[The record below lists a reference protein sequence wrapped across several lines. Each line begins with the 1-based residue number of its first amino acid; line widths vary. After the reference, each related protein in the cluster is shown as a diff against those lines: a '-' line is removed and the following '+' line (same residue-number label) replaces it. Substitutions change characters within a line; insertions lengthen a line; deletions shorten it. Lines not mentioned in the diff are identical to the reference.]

1 MADGDDA
8 GSEDYAALL
17 ERLVVAHEEYAES
30 QSKPTPRWERFLTP
44 AAVAVS
50 AIGVAL
56 TIWQVN
62 VQQDTAADQ
71 FDRTMRQSQYSDI
84 VSGMASS
91 SVGVQVNSIR
101 SLVQHVRDPANYD
114 DDDPDS
120 DLQEQAAVN
129 AAQTLT
135 SFIEDESTVPDHEGL
150 TDYRDPQPVVVA
162 RALDQLVE
170 LTGSKESDP
179 GAEEVEFPHVAVD
192 ISRGNFHG
200 VYAPDFAPQSNFRA
214 VGADFRNA
222 TVTGWDLSDAQ
233 SPDLSSAFLTCADL
247 QASDL
252 GTAEVAAADF
262 TGANLRGADLSE
274 VQDLTSDQLTGAL
287 VGPETRLPAGVEAP
301 LQPGWG
307 VENDGD
313 HFSASPACRFLV
325 DRMTNLVAGSGY
337 SSRLPCAGRSQWPIL
352 LESSERAALDRVCR
366 LRSRLPDRQPSG
378 R

>member
-1 MADGDDA
+1 MADGDEA
-8 GSEDYAALL
+8 GTRAGTEAGAEDDTALL
-17 ERLVVAHEEYAES
+17 RRLVKAHEQYAES
-30 QSKPTPRWERFLTP
+30 QSRPTPRWERFLTP
-44 AAVAVS
+44 VTVALS
-50 AIGVAL
+50 AIGVVI

-62 VQQDTAADQ
+62 VQQETAAEQ

-84 VSGMASS
+84 VQGMASS

-101 SLVQHVRDPANYD
+101 SLIQHVRDPANYD
-114 DDDPDS
+114 SDPG
-120 DLQEQAAVN
+120 LQEQAAIN

-135 SFIEDESTVPDHEGL
+135 AFIEDESTVPDHEGL

-162 RALDQLVE
+162 RALDQLVDLAGAKPTE
-170 LTGSKESDP
+170 TS
-179 GAEEVEFPHVAVD
+179 AEEVDFPDVSVD

-200 VYAPDFAPQSNFRA
+200 VYAPDFVPRAGFRA

-222 TVTGWDLSDAQ
+222 TVSGWDLSDVT
-233 SPDLSSAFLTCADL
+233 SPDLSSALLTCADL
-247 QASDL
+247 QTSDL

-274 VQDLTSDQLTGAL
+274 VRDLTSEQLTGAL
-287 VGPETRLPAGVEAP
+287 VGPETQLPAGVEVP
-301 LQPGWG
+301 RPGWG
-307 VENDGD
+307 ITQDGD

-337 SSRLPCAGRSQWPIL
+337 SSRLPCAGRSRWPVL
-352 LESSERAALDRVCR
+352 LEPSERAALDRVCR
-366 LRSRLPDRQPSG
+366 LRSRLPR